1 MTLLIGFILLSSLK
15 YVEYLEKKFL
25 WCAYWV
31 GLGIL
36 SSVGLGTGL
45 HTFLLYLVRE
55 HFFMVWQ
62 KCTHQFL
69 KWVNTETLA
78 NSIPMIISCWNK
90 QDKVIPTC
98 THCNCTQNSEAIQ
111 NRHNKYLYIST
122 YFKTTFR
129 PITAFTYFCGKTGT
143 AGQHTAH
150 ISTVKR
156 LQNDNGCK
164 EKLVTIIIWSA
175 ALCMAQCVLCVS
187 TIRRLCFQM

>member
-1 MTLLIGFILLSSLK
+1 MKDSNCNKICLSKRHMQFNDPSGFILLSSLK

-69 KWVNTETLA
+69 NWVNTETLA
-78 NSIPMIISCWNK
+78 NSIQMIISSRNK
-90 QDKVIPTC
+90 HDKVVQFPTC
-98 THCNCTQNSEAIQ
+98 THC
-111 NRHNKYLYIST
+111 
-122 YFKTTFR
+122 
-129 PITAFTYFCGKTGT
+129 
-143 AGQHTAH
+143 
-150 ISTVKR
+150 
-156 LQNDNGCK
+156 
-164 EKLVTIIIWSA
+164 
-175 ALCMAQCVLCVS
+175 
-187 TIRRLCFQM
+187 

>member
-1 MTLLIGFILLSSLK
+1 MIFLIGFILLSSLK

-69 KWVNTETLA
+69 NWVNTEHKETLSH
-78 NSIPMIISCWNK
+78 SIQMIIPTWNK
-90 QDKVIPTC
+90 HDKVIQFPTC
-98 THCNCTQNSEAIQ
+98 TRCKYTRNSGAIGY
-111 NRHNKYLYIST
+111 RHNNYMNIST
-122 YFKTTFR
+122 YCKAHSD
-129 PITAFTYFCGKTGT
+129 PLLYFSGKNWLSWPTCNSYLNS
-143 AGQHTAH
+143 H
-150 ISTVKR
+150 K
-156 LQNDNGCK
+156 
-164 EKLVTIIIWSA
+164 A
-175 ALCMAQCVLCVS
+175 AKW
-187 TIRRLCFQM
+187 